1 VVVSGTQEGT
11 LLDIPATGR
20 HLQWDGVD
28 IFRFSHG
35 KIASITDA
43 DDWTA
48 ILSETGTY
56 KAPWIS

>member
-1 VVVSGTQEGT
+1 MPERCAGRP
-11 LLDIPATGR
+11 LLDTPVTGR

-28 IFRFSHG
+28 IFRLSQG

-48 ILSETGTY
+48 ILYETGTY